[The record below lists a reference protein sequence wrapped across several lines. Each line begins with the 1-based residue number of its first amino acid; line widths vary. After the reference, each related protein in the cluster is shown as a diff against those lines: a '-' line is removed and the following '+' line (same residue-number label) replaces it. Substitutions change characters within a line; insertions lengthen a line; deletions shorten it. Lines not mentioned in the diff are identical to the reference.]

1 MAKNP
6 QVPAVVH
13 AASAALLNRLEQ
25 GQEKALELSSSLKRG
40 IDRLPFPSLPRRP
53 RGVPTLE
60 ATTKFGFDLASEVIN
75 HQRDFALRLGRILS
89 SKN

>member
-25 GQEKALELSSSLKRG
+25 GQEKALEFSGSLKRG
-40 IDRLPFPSLPRRP
+40 LDRLPLPTLPRP

-60 ATTKFGFDLASEVIN
+60 AATKFGFDVATEVIN
-75 HQRDFALRLGRILS
+75 HQRDFALRLGRIFT